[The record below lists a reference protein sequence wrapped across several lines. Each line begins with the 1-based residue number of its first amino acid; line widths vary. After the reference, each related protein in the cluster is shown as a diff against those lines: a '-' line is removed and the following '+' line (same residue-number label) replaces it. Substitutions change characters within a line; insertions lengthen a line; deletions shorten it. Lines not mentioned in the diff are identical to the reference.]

1 LDDFAVAINHI
12 LDGEGYTAPKP
23 SLAEMVGSKLSRTP
37 APDLRQLL
45 VASRT
50 DTVTYSIDEAEI
62 NRLGYYALYTLKVPA
77 DAVEI
82 FALNTERFPQS
93 GNAYDSLGEAY
104 LVLGDTAKAIAN
116 YRKSL
121 TLDPKNSNAEVVLK
135 RLGASR

>member
-12 LDGEGYTAPKP
+12 LDGERYTAPKP
-23 SLAEMVGSKLSRTP
+23 SFAEMVASRLSKTP
-37 APDLRQLL
+37 ALDLRQLL
-45 VASRT
+45 VANRT
-50 DTVTYSIDEAEI
+50 GTVTYSIDEAEI
-62 NRLGYYALYTLKVPA
+62 NRLGYYVLYTLKVPA

-82 FALNTERFPQS
+82 FALNTARFPRS

-104 LVLGDTAKAIAN
+104 LVLGDTAKAISN

-121 TLDPKNSNAEVVLK
+121 TLDPRNSNAEAVLK